1 MHFTTT
7 NETGDQIN
15 QFWYRMRMKP
25 DLITVLTENGRLPV
39 FSQKESGRLL
49 GEITKLKAHNDELR
63 EERKQH
69 AAEKD
74 AQNERIKLLEAE
86 LKEARKKH
94 SLASQHEHKIGK
106 TALYDDNSSL
116 LSPLADMKTSGLET
130 LNSQPNQ
137 HSKRQPL
144 PEPAVST
151 CNCTCSIY

>member
-63 EERKQH
+63 EERK
-69 AAEKD
+69 
-74 AQNERIKLLEAE
+74 
-86 LKEARKKH
+86 
-94 SLASQHEHKIGK
+94 
-106 TALYDDNSSL
+106 
-116 LSPLADMKTSGLET
+116 
-130 LNSQPNQ
+130 
-137 HSKRQPL
+137 
-144 PEPAVST
+144 
-151 CNCTCSIY
+151 